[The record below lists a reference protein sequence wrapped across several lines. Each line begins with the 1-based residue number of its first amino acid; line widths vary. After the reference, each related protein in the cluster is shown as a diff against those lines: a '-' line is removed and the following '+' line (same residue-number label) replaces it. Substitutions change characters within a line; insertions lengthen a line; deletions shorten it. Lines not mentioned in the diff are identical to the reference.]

1 MLYKL
6 DKGEEFFHLE
16 STRRDKVIYKN
27 NYMWGNSHTS
37 LNTKHDGNAKK
48 RVFFFFFF
56 PGGQMRKDLIK
67 KVILS
72 LCPIGW

>member
-27 NYMWGNSHTS
+27 NYMWGNLHTS

-48 RVFFFFFF
+48 RDFFFFFT
-56 PGGQMRKDLIK
+56 GGQMRKDLIK